1 MDYSG
6 LNNLLNNLEVDTTT
20 PNNDFNYQL
29 YSDTQRFANP
39 ETSQN
44 NLEFNNTG
52 LNTNTNTGLN
62 KRKQKK
68 TIENLSVNRNNEML
82 EINGMNRHFNFE
94 RINPQRDINPSNQD
108 SQDNSSFTLNRNLQ
122 INNLTNK
129 RNINI
134 FDNSKFSEDFKNYKD
149 IQQSGNYDNN
159 SINLKLSNR
168 DNIPNLSTVPNEMWK

>member
-29 YSDTQRFANP
+29 YNDTQRFANP
-39 ETSQN
+39 ETSLELN
-44 NLEFNNTG
+44 NTSFNNNTG
-52 LNTNTNTGLN
+52 LNKL
-62 KRKQKK
+62 KQK
-68 TIENLSVNRNNEML
+68 TSIENLAVNRNNEML

-94 RINPQRDINPSNQD
+94 RINPQRDINPSNQNTQN
-108 SQDNSSFTLNRNLQ
+108 SQDSSSFTLNRNLQ
-122 INNLTNK
+122 INNLTNQ

-149 IQQSGNYDNN
+149 IQQSGNYDSN
-159 SINLKLSNR
+159 SINIKLANR
-168 DNIPNLSTVPNEMWK
+168 DNIPNLSTIPNQAWK